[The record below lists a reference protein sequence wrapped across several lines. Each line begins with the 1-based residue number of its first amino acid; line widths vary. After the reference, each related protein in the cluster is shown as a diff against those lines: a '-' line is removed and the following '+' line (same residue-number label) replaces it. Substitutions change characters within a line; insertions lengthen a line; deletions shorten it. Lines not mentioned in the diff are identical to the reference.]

1 MDKVAGI
8 LCMLLVAGVALLVL
22 WPAWGWGLVIV
33 LGAVSLG
40 VLDLVLG
47 IAVINEIRA
56 AVKRRAAAKVAAR
69 ARLERRGLAIR

>member
-33 LGAVSLG
+33 PGAVSLG